1 MWNITW
7 ELFLEIGIMKLGYK
21 CLGRIWRVPS
31 LFRNFLGI
39 FLCMEMGFVASYVH
53 CPGVHSNF
61 PRVQRLTHGAGA
73 VGQLLLLC
81 RGPDVPLRWTA
92 SSSPL
97 GPREPSAWKKRRRR
111 ERAAVADAWAILGS
125 THLNGCDTI
134 GLGP

>member
-1 MWNITW
+1 MIYQRYEKDMWNITW

-61 PRVQRLTHGAGA
+61 PRVQWLTRGASA
-73 VGQLLLLC
+73 VGSAASNVMCTGHSTMLWTHPLFLSVYVDRVHRRKGKREERVMLAATWGHGVTC
-81 RGPDVPLRWTA
+81 R
-92 SSSPL
+92 
-97 GPREPSAWKKRRRR
+97 
-111 ERAAVADAWAILGS
+111 
-125 THLNGCDTI
+125 
-134 GLGP
+134 